1 MNDFWKDCAEIE
13 HKIGVLSIISIV
25 ITYRDSLYNKF
36 PYRVSIL
43 SGERYVESLI
53 QQHHSCPCRIQEVF
67 RMPLY
72 TFLQLQSWLQGN
84 TNWRSSKLI
93 SVPEKLAMFVETFGR
108 AASNR
113 AVQQRFL
120 ALR

>member
-13 HKIGVLSIISIV
+13 HMIVLLSIISIV

-43 SGERYVESLI
+43 SGKRYVESLI
-53 QQHHSCPCRIQEVF
+53 QQHQSCWIQEVF

-72 TFLQLQSWLQGN
+72 PFLQLQSWLQGN

-93 SVPEKLAMFVETFGR
+93 SVPEKLAMFVETLDR